1 MDSGGEM
8 DTQEI
13 YLFRNIRPEMFKWTT
28 SMATKEHGSIDKIDI
43 GHEILV
49 KNAKVCCSPLLTC
62 SSTTFQLTSI
72 RFFINSKSVSNHVSV
87 QGAY

>member
-13 YLFRNIRPEMFKWTT
+13 YLFRDIRPEMFKWTT
-28 SMATKEHGSIDKIDI
+28 SMATREHGSIEKIDVGRENLI
-43 GHEILV
+43 
-49 KNAKVCCSPLLTC
+49 KNVKVCCSPLLT
-62 SSTTFQLTSI
+62 SSTTIFPLTFI
-72 RFFINSKSVSNHVSV
+72 RFSNNSKSVSNHVSV